1 MSSRGGVSVG
11 TIAPKILKEFT
22 IFENLK
28 KLHPR
33 FEIPSTRPVM

>member
-1 MSSRGGVSVG
+1 MSSRGGVRVG
-11 TIAPKILKEFT
+11 AIVPKILKEFT

-33 FEIPSTRPVM
+33 FENPNNNPLI